1 MTIEDRRKF
10 YIDGNWVEPLQ
21 PNDFE
26 VLNPATEE
34 AIATISLGSVDDI
47 DRAVTSARR
56 AFESWSVSSKNDR
69 KNLLQRILAIY
80 KSRYDE
86 MAEVIS
92 LELGAPISMSKNSQ
106 AAVGVGHLEGFLEA
120 LDELTLRQEMANGD
134 TLMREPIGVSV

>member
-34 AIATISLGSVDDI
+34 PIATISLGSVDDI

-56 AFESWSVSSKNDR
+56 AFETYSFSSKNDR
-69 KNLLQRILAIY
+69 KDLLQRILAI
-80 KSRYDE
+80 
-86 MAEVIS
+86 
-92 LELGAPISMSKNSQ
+92 
-106 AAVGVGHLEGFLEA
+106 
-120 LDELTLRQEMANGD
+120 
-134 TLMREPIGVSV
+134 